1 MGFDQMSNGGIA
13 SWVSLGGSS
22 TAYSVVDIGDYYGNG
37 TSDILMH
44 NSTTGDTGFYAIS
57 NGAVIGWHDLGT
69 SPTTYHVAS

>member
-1 MGFDQMSNGGIA
+1 
-13 SWVSLGGSS
+13 
-22 TAYSVVDIGDYYGNG
+22 
-37 TSDILMH
+37 MH